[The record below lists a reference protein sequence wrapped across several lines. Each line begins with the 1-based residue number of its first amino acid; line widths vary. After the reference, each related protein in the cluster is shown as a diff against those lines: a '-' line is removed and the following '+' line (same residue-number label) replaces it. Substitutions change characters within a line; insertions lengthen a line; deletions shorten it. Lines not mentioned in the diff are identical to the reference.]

1 MLQENQSTSAI
12 IDVPGVER
20 RLDVISDTPISQRP
34 YSTDVRSQEIIDET
48 VDKLLAAGII
58 EKSSSGW
65 SSPVF
70 WSSSGGRKKVM
81 I

>member
-48 VDKLLAAGII
+48 VDKLLAAGDY
-58 EKSSSGW
+58 
-65 SSPVF
+65 
-70 WSSSGGRKKVM
+70 RKIFQWLEFTTILVEQRGA
-81 I
+81 